1 VLGIGEASFL
11 VFCGGVHGVGKS
23 VLCRTLA
30 GQMNAVHLS
39 AGALLRAA
47 GLAKRSQYA
56 VPDVR
61 NNQASIQTALRE
73 FRAEHHD
80 RSIVLDGH
88 FCLLTPQNR
97 IEALPCSLFESLSPV
112 AFLLVVDLPSAIA
125 SRIADRDGTLFEA
138 DLVDRFQRR
147 EVVRA
152 KCISRHLAVPLRIV
166 TPAESVVDLAR
177 WIADVR

>member
-1 VLGIGEASFL
+1 MSGVGEASIL

-23 VLCRTLA
+23 SLCRALA
-30 GQMNAVHLS
+30 DQMNAVHLS

-61 NNQASIQTALRE
+61 NNQASIQTALQE
-73 FRAEHHD
+73 FRAEHYD
-80 RSIVLDGH
+80 RPIVLDGH
-88 FCLLTPQNR
+88 FCLLTAQNR
-97 IEALPCSLFESLSPV
+97 IEALPCSLFESLKPA

-138 DLVDRFQRR
+138 DLIDRFQRR
-147 EVVRA
+147 EVARA
-152 KCISRHLAVPLRIV
+152 KSISRRLAVPLRV
-166 TPAESVVDLAR
+166 VAPADSAVDLAR
-177 WIADVR
+177 WIAGVR